1 MTKCKCNKERKA
13 ARGCKVC
20 KPENWQEEEEVAPT
34 PVVRAVSPEP
44 NRSAFSPPA
53 SPPRPQAVPS
63 PLRPHVIQPTLF
75 QSAVSVVRS
84 TMGRGKG
91 GKGLGKGGCKRHR
104 RYLRDNIQ
112 GITKPAI
119 RRLARRGGVKRV
131 SGLVYD
137 EARGVLRT
145 FLEETI
151 SDAVTYS
158 DHARRKTV
166 TAQDV
171 LYALKRRGRQLYF

>member
-1 MTKCKCNKERKA
+1 MSKCKCNKQRKE

-20 KPENWQEEEEVAPT
+20 KPNNWQEEEISLS
-34 PVVRAVSPEP
+34 RAVSPEP
-44 NRSAFSPPA
+44 NKSAFSPTQA
-53 SPPRPQAVPS
+53 SPPRPPPVSPEGPRPTVAQPQAS
-63 PLRPHVIQPTLF
+63 LF
-75 QSAVSVVRS
+75 QSAMTVVRS
-84 TMGRGKG
+84 SMGRGKG

-119 RRLARRGGVKRV
+119 RRLARRGGVKRL

-137 EARGVLRT
+137 EVRGVLRV